1 MGMTIYPAYLYKD
14 NATMEDVE
22 KLITELA
29 EMKEKF
35 VPYLVKQMLDKKGF
49 VRGFITSRFFPDAET
64 TFKRGWIYHDTSF
77 RDEMKQETESWERG
91 MFLDIMCNAVIYFH
105 DNKIVVQAF
114 EGTLAEGF
122 FKKYFKHP
130 DYSYYDIWVCGRV
143 SKKKSE
149 EFSNRKSFYDSI
161 FVKSGIP
168 SNVGFTFDFN
178 SEGCIYDIEDQ
189 VLDGL
194 FGKDWER
201 PFKEKIDEM
210 RKDIPSFNDFLKME
224 LNLSDEK
231 IKSINRT
238 MQSEDFKEMMKKLN
252 PKDPMIKN
260 LLRIADI
267 VKNYPKEQNNEG
279 N

>member
-1 MGMTIYPAYLYKD
+1 MTIYPAYLYKD

-22 KLITELA
+22 KLIKELA
-29 EMKEKF
+29 DMKEKF
-35 VPYLVKQMLDKKGF
+35 VPYIVKQLLKTEGYNS
-49 VRGFITSRFFPDAET
+49 RNFIMERFFPDAET
-64 TFKRGWIYHDTSF
+64 TFKRRWIYHDTSF
-77 RDEMKQETESWERG
+77 RDEIKQDTESWERG
-91 MFLDIMCNAVIYFH
+91 MFLDTMCNAVIYFH

-114 EGTLAEGF
+114 EGTLAKDF
-122 FKKYFKHP
+122 FKKYFKYP
-130 DYSYYDIWVCGRV
+130 DYSYYDIWAGERV

-161 FVKSGIP
+161 FEKSGIP

-194 FGKDWER
+194 FGKDWKR
-201 PFKEKIDEM
+201 PFIEKIDEM
-210 RKDIPSFNDFLKME
+210 RKDVPSFNDFLRME

-238 MQSEDFKEMMKKLN
+238 MQSDDFKEIVKKLN
-252 PKDPMIKN
+252 LKDPMIKN
-260 LLRIADI
+260 LLRITDI
-267 VKNYPKEQNNEG
+267 IKNHSKE
-279 N
+279 